1 MCYYF
6 QLSEEGGSSHGMR
19 GVPRPQIPV
28 LMDDELSSDSDSD
41 VEPDTQT
48 SECWSTESNVYTC
61 SLHHIV

>member
-1 MCYYF
+1 MPNSEEFPSLF

-28 LMDDELSSDSDSD
+28 LRDDELSSDSDSD

-48 SECWSTESNVYTC
+48 CEC
-61 SLHHIV
+61 